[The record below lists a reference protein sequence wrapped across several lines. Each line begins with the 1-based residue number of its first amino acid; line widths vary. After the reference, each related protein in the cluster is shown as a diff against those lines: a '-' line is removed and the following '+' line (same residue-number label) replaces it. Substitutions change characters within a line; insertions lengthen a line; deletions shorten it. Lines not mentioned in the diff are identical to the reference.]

1 MTIKNKKILSINR
14 NTNAQQT
21 TDQMDEQSCI
31 WTFDILNI
39 CSAEK
44 HHALDKL
51 KELSMFVCWFTYT
64 ATTVNNDTGRSNYS
78 VKGYCQFKEEISAS
92 WLSVIFGDYAH
103 GLHLTVSEN
112 RPDLVMDILS
122 APHAIEVVHHGIPK
136 FTVDFDSPRTTIP
149 KCGTQLFKKTCHK
162 LKPIAKVFG
171 RRIAEAAAVA
181 IVVKIGL
188 LLNVDSDQ
196 L

>member
-1 MTIKNKKILSINR
+1 MEEESS
-14 NTNAQQT
+14 A
-21 TDQMDEQSCI
+21 I
-31 WTFDILNI
+31 WTFDIINI
-39 CSAEK
+39 CSGEK
-44 HHALDKL
+44 RIALDEL
-51 KELSMFVCWFTYT
+51 KKTAFFVCYYTYT
-64 ATTVNNDTGRSNYS
+64 ASTVNATTGRSNYS
-78 VKGYCQFKEEISAS
+78 VKGYCQFKEPIHISWVTMA
-92 WLSVIFGDYAH
+92 FGNYAQ

-136 FTVDFDSPRTTIP
+136 FTVDFDSPRSTIP
-149 KCGTQLFKKTCHK
+149 KSGTQLFKKTCKK
-162 LKPIAKVFG
+162 LSPVAKVFG

-188 LLNVDSDQ
+188 LLNVDSGQ